1 MRIFP
6 LLIVLLQGLV
16 ISIAS
21 AGQDQYFQVQVA
33 EPYLELSTGPGRGYP
48 VFHVVDRGELV
59 EVLKRKT
66 DWFKVRTG
74 KGKEG
79 WVRREDMELTLT
91 AAGEKTHFEEPGIGD
106 FSSRRW
112 EAGMLGGD
120 FEGADVISAYVG
132 YAMSANFS
140 GELAVSQVFGDF
152 SDAVIASLNL
162 VAQPFPEWR
171 FSPFF
176 SIGAGVIRTDPNATL
191 VAENDRTEQI
201 GNAGVGFRWYMTR
214 RFIFRGEY
222 RRHTVFQD
230 KDDNLEIDEWK
241 AGFAIFF

>member
-91 AAGEKTHFEEPGIGD
+91 AA
-106 FSSRRW
+106 
-112 EAGMLGGD
+112 
-120 FEGADVISAYVG
+120 
-132 YAMSANFS
+132 
-140 GELAVSQVFGDF
+140 
-152 SDAVIASLNL
+152 
-162 VAQPFPEWR
+162 
-171 FSPFF
+171 
-176 SIGAGVIRTDPNATL
+176 
-191 VAENDRTEQI
+191 
-201 GNAGVGFRWYMTR
+201 
-214 RFIFRGEY
+214 
-222 RRHTVFQD
+222 
-230 KDDNLEIDEWK
+230 
-241 AGFAIFF
+241 